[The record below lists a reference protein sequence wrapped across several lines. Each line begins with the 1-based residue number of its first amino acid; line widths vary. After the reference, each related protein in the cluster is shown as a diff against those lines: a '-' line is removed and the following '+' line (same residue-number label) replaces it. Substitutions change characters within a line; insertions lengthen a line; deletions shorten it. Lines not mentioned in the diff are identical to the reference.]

1 MNSFK
6 KVLTVLTIT
15 ITLILSTLV
24 NTYAVTFNDVSKEHW
39 AYNYIQNMSDLG
51 ILVGDLSGNFN
62 PDANISKFDALKI
75 IATLAGYE
83 YNNKSDIH
91 KNYYK
96 TLNEK
101 YKDVIS
107 FYENKYSKWNF
118 SVSYEI
124 AYLLEKGILK
134 LNELDQLIVLQ
145 NGKEQLR
152 ALSNEE
158 IALYLVR
165 IMGLEEEVNKMEFDY
180 TLEDSINIA
189 PDKINSV
196 YYLKSLN
203 IFNLSSPKFY
213 PKKAITK
220 AKLSELI
227 TNFLNYT
234 GIKINVN
241 NNEEQ
246 FSGNNIYTKFVLI
259 EKIYFL
265 ENIIQ
270 IKTEYGTKFYK
281 LKDNLNVVIDGEK
294 ALLNDISEKTYAE
307 VTFNDSLISDIIINT
322 NIKNYPNYE
331 VDLKEISQYKT
342 INGII
347 KNINKDSIAISYKP
361 TNTDGFL
368 DKERI
373 EIIPLAKDC
382 KVIKGVNFLSIEN
395 LSLGQ
400 LVTINLYNNIA
411 TEIYLEEPNSIYI
424 GEFIER
430 DNSNKYIIIKT
441 PDNKVLKLELDE
453 DKIENIDSLLKSL
466 SIGDILTITTTNSK
480 VSKISVASEKIKKQG
495 IIKSIKIYDG
505 YAIINIQNEDFIDD
519 FNNYYVDTN
528 KIDIYSIR
536 VLDTVF
542 LEINSKEIYSLD
554 LIKRDT
560 KS

>member
-24 NTYAVTFNDVSKEHW
+24 NTYAVIFNDVNKEHW

-83 YNNKSDIH
+83 YNNKRDIH

-373 EIIPLAKDC
+373 EIIPLAKDY
-382 KVIKGVNFLSIEN
+382 KVIKGVNFLGIEN

-453 DKIENIDSLLKSL
+453 DRIENIDSLLKSL

>member
-1 MNSFK
+1 MNFFK
-6 KVLTVLTIT
+6 KVLTILTII

-24 NTYAVTFNDVSKEHW
+24 NTYAVTFNDVSKDHW

-83 YNNKSDIH
+83 YNPKSDIH

-134 LNELDQLIVLQ
+134 LNELDQFIVLQ

-203 IFNLSSPKFY
+203 IFNLSSEKFY

-331 VDLKEISQYKT
+331 VDLK
-342 INGII
+342 
-347 KNINKDSIAISYKP
+347 
-361 TNTDGFL
+361 
-368 DKERI
+368 
-373 EIIPLAKDC
+373 
-382 KVIKGVNFLSIEN
+382 
-395 LSLGQ
+395 
-400 LVTINLYNNIA
+400 
-411 TEIYLEEPNSIYI
+411 
-424 GEFIER
+424 
-430 DNSNKYIIIKT
+430 
-441 PDNKVLKLELDE
+441 
-453 DKIENIDSLLKSL
+453 
-466 SIGDILTITTTNSK
+466 
-480 VSKISVASEKIKKQG
+480 
-495 IIKSIKIYDG
+495 
-505 YAIINIQNEDFIDD
+505 
-519 FNNYYVDTN
+519 
-528 KIDIYSIR
+528 
-536 VLDTVF
+536 
-542 LEINSKEIYSLD
+542 
-554 LIKRDT
+554 
-560 KS
+560 

>member
-24 NTYAVTFNDVSKEHW
+24 NTYAVIFNDVNKEHW

-281 LKDNLNVVIDGEK
+281 LKGNLNVVIDGEK

-400 LVTINLYNNIA
+400 LVTINLYNNTA
-411 TEIYLEEPNSIYI
+411 TGIYLEEPNSIYI

>member
-400 LVTINLYNNIA
+400 LVTINLYNNTA

>member
-281 LKDNLNVVIDGEK
+281 LKDNLNVVVDGEK

-400 LVTINLYNNIA
+400 LVTINLYNNTA

-430 DNSNKYIIIKT
+430 NNSNKYIIIKT

>member
-347 KNINKDSIAISYKP
+347 KNINKDSIAISYKS

-400 LVTINLYNNIA
+400 LVTINLYNNTA

>member
-1 MNSFK
+1 MNFFK
-6 KVLTVLTIT
+6 KVLTVLTII

-83 YNNKSDIH
+83 YNPKSDIH

-124 AYLLEKGILK
+124 AYLLEKDILK
-134 LNELDQLIVLQ
+134 LNELDQFIVLQ

-152 ALSNEE
+152 ALTNEE

-165 IMGLEEEVNKMEFDY
+165 IMGLEEEVNKMEFNY
-180 TLEDSINIA
+180 TLEDSINIS

-203 IFNLSSPKFY
+203 IFNLSSEKFY
-213 PKKAITK
+213 PKNAITK

-234 GIKINVN
+234 GIKINLN
-241 NNEEQ
+241 NNEGQ

-307 VTFNDSLISDIIINT
+307 VTFNDSLISDITINT

-331 VDLKEISQYKT
+331 VDLKEILQCKT

-373 EIIPLAKDC
+373 EIIPLAKNC

-400 LVTINLYNNIA
+400 LVTINLYNNTA